1 MTEAL
6 TPRKQALHDAILA
19 DFLKEG
25 FRDFTIDAAT
35 KRYHCSKSTLYTFGK
50 SRDEIVRRILISFF
64 KEIAQ
69 TTEAAGR
76 PIANHA
82 ESLFA
87 YFDAIRTC
95 LEPASAEF
103 MHDLATE
110 PVAQRVYD
118 LNTAAAIDEIM
129 RRIESGIEAGEF
141 NSIQPAF
148 AARMIQRS
156 MQDIQQGEYSDVIAT
171 PDAYRELGRIVL
183 RGLDPPAPAP
193 ASQSRALQPNPN
205 NTEENRGSHD

>member
-1 MTEAL
+1 MTEVL

-50 SRDEIVRRILISFF
+50 TRDEIVKRILISFF

-69 TTEAAGR
+69 TTARAGR
-76 PIANHA
+76 PISNHA

-87 YFDAIRTC
+87 YFDAIRTS
-95 LEPASAEF
+95 LEPASTEF

-129 RRIESGIEAGEF
+129 RRIESGIQAGGF
-141 NSIQPAF
+141 NAIHPAF

-156 MQDIQQGEYSDVIAT
+156 MQDIQQGVYSDVIPT
-171 PDAYRELGRIVL
+171 PEAYRELGRIVL
-183 RGLDPPAPAP
+183 RGLDPPDP
-193 ASQSRALQPNPN
+193 ASAQQDRVLHANPN